1 MARITPTDLTLH
13 KLSLLPFSPT
23 VFITILAILAVL
35 STVVFLCGAHRAL
48 TSTRG
53 NNVEQKKK
61 NSVRLGGKKPVRLH
75 ITLLAGPWRSCDER
89 LQTSSVSALSHL
101 EETWAIPPESK
112 PFWASVLAP
121 PPMASLLPQTS
132 SLFLSPT
139 THAQVILAV
148 LPIELVVRCPDLLLH
163 SQVLV
168 PHVLDLDRDVA
179 PGPLEGEEN
188 RVLEVV
194 HRVHVV
200 RDRLELLL
208 PRLQL
213 QQSSTI

>member
-1 MARITPTDLTLH
+1 MSSNVTGQQPCLFSEQASPFLSITSDLLFYFAKSPLSILSQLAAMGRITPTDLTLH

-35 STVVFLCGAHRAL
+35 STLVLLCGAHRAL

-61 NSVRLGGKKPVRLH
+61 NSVRLGGKKPARLH
-75 ITLLAGPWRSCDER
+75 ITSALSEPAPIPFSPPATHRNSTFASSSALLAGPWRSCDER
-89 LQTSSVSALSHL
+89 LQTSSVSALFHL

-112 PFWASVLAP
+112 SFWASVLAP

-139 THAQVILAV
+139 THAQDN
-148 LPIELVVRCPDLLLH
+148 P
-163 SQVLV
+163 
-168 PHVLDLDRDVA
+168 
-179 PGPLEGEEN
+179 
-188 RVLEVV
+188 
-194 HRVHVV
+194 
-200 RDRLELLL
+200 
-208 PRLQL
+208 
-213 QQSSTI
+213 